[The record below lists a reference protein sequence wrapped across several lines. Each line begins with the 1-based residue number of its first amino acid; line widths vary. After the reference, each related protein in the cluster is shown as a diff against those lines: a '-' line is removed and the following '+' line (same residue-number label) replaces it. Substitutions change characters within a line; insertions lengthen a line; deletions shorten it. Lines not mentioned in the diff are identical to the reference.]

1 MELGGER
8 DHILKQSQVRP
19 ELVVSLLLV
28 VSILYIFSPL
38 RHNEFIKFDDD
49 LYVTENQYVQE
60 GLSIKGVIWAF
71 TSTRASNWHPLTWL
85 SHMADCH
92 MYGLNPGMHH
102 TISLILHILNSLL
115 IFWFFNRITGSMWP
129 SALVAALFG
138 LHPIN
143 VDSVAWIAER
153 KNLLSTFFCM
163 LALLT
168 YTHFVKR
175 RRMSTYL
182 MVLLLFA
189 LSLMTKPILVTLPFV
204 LLMLDYWFLRCM
216 AFYSEVTIG
225 DENPTA
231 RVVPKRMDLLS
242 LVVEK
247 IPFVLLA
254 AVSVFISGML
264 VQNSGIV
271 VSHEMRPMS
280 LRIANALVSYVSY
293 IGKMVWPHDLTIFY
307 PYPKS
312 VPFWKS
318 GFAFLILCGISIY
331 AVRHLKTK
339 PYLGFGWFW
348 FLGTLFPFIGLAQAG
363 LWPSMADR
371 WAYVSFIGLFVAV
384 AWTAKEL
391 TCRIRYGMRYLWII
405 LPLALFLMG
414 STTYSQAKIWR
425 NSISL
430 FTHALSVTRDNY
442 VIHNNLANAL
452 KDRGLLIE
460 AEKHYS
466 EALQIRPD
474 FYRTRYNLANLLKSQ
489 GRLAEAIPH
498 YAEVLQSQPDYAP
511 AHNNLGTAL
520 IQISEIEKIIAFSAT
535 ESKNRDDAN
544 TIRHLLAKARASRK
558 EIDAAVFHFTRALQI
573 DPDADR
579 VAANLEM
586 AREFRRKFDD
596 ALVRLESA
604 GSIR

>member
-1 MELGGER
+1 MGGEK
-8 DHILKQSQVRP
+8 DHILKQSPVRP
-19 ELVVSLLLV
+19 ELMVSLMLV
-28 VSILYIFSPL
+28 VSILCIYYPL
-38 RHNEFIKFDDD
+38 RTNEFIIFDDD
-49 LYVTENQYVQE
+49 LYVTENQTVQE
-60 GLSIKGVIWAF
+60 GLSIKGIIWAF
-71 TSTRASNWHPLTWL
+71 TSTRASNWHPLTWI
-85 SHMADCH
+85 SHMLDCQV
-92 MYGLNPGMHH
+92 YGLDPGMHH
-102 TISLILHILNSLL
+102 ATSLILHTINSLL
-115 IFWFFNRITGSMWP
+115 LFWFFNRITGSVWP
-129 SALVAALFG
+129 SAMVAALFG

-168 YTHFVKR
+168 YTYFVKR

-182 MVLLLFA
+182 LVLLLFA

-204 LLMLDYWFLRCM
+204 LLMLDYWPLKRMVFWN
-216 AFYSEVTIG
+216 EETIG
-225 DENPTA
+225 DENSTA
-231 RVVPKRMDLLS
+231 REVSDRTGLIA

-247 IPFVLLA
+247 IPFFMLA
-254 AVSVFISGML
+254 AVSVFISSML
-264 VQNSGIV
+264 VQNDGIV
-271 VSHEMRPMS
+271 VSSEMRPMS

-293 IGKMVWPHDLTIFY
+293 IGKLVWPHNLTIFY
-307 PYPKS
+307 PYPNS
-312 VPFWKS
+312 VPIWES

-331 AVRHLKTK
+331 TIRYVKTK

-363 LWPSMADR
+363 LWPAMADR

-384 AWTAKEL
+384 VWTVKES
-391 TCRIRYGMRYLWII
+391 TYRIRYGMLYLWII
-405 LPLALFLMG
+405 LPLALFLLG
-414 STTYSQAKIWR
+414 STTYSQAKLWR

-430 FTHALSVTRDNY
+430 FTHALVVTRDNY

-452 KDRGLLIE
+452 KERGMFIE

-489 GRLAEAIPH
+489 GRFIEAIAH
-498 YAEVLQSQPDYAP
+498 YTEVLRTHPDYAP
-511 AHNNLGTAL
+511 AHNNLGMVL
-520 IQISEIEKIIAFSAT
+520 IRVSEIEKIIAFSTT
-535 ESKNRDDAN
+535 ESKNGYDASAIRD
-544 TIRHLLAKARASRK
+544 LLEKARALRK
-558 EIDAAVFHFTRALQI
+558 EIDAAVFHFTKALQI
-573 DPDADR
+573 EPGSDLYAP
-579 VAANLEM
+579 NLKITL
-586 AREFRRKFDD
+586 EFRRKVDD